1 MTQKDILLMAQD
13 EEIMAMLKKM
23 NFEIS
28 NLCFKTKYEKKT
40 VMKELRSM
48 ATEIQNMMIV
58 NKVFS

>member
-23 NFEIS
+23 NSEIS

-48 ATEIQNMMIV
+48 ATEIQNMMII